1 MYMNERKSGTNHV
14 TAALAAEA
22 NAAPM
27 GRVSV
32 VYEYKD
38 MFKLSCTPTTGDIY
52 VSSGALIWNG
62 RHCGVV
68 NTENV
73 KYTPLES
80 DTLYKQ
86 IIVAAQYRKDASS
99 GVETV
104 SLVAL
109 ESEIVESQ
117 SAAMNLTMNTG
128 SAEIGEATT
137 LANFPLWRFVATA
150 TTHTEPVQLF
160 DVQKNYKTLMKNIMD
175 SQRNI
180 DNETKER
187 KEETKALTAAVNGI
201 SKGIYEIV
209 TGISA
214 YTSFYSNDK
223 IKRGDYF
230 AYLLKFSND
239 ETMIIPSVPGGY
251 KKYFYKV
258 EEISLN
264 PANKVTEMYRGVTL
278 TTLSEL
284 YITFSGT
291 NADNCPYVTEIY
303 GIR

>member
-32 VYEYKD
+32 VFEYKD
-38 MFKLSCTPTTGDIY
+38 MFKLNCTPTTGDIY

-73 KYTPLES
+73 KYTPPES

-137 LANFPLWRFVATA
+137 LANFPLWRFVVTA

-160 DVQKNYKTLMKNIMD
+160 DVQKSYKTLEEEIA
-175 SQRNI
+175 
-180 DNETKER
+180 DNANELQQEKDARE
-187 KEETKALTAAVNGI
+187 ALENTVNKI
-201 SKGIYEIV
+201 QKGLVTLSTNVSGGVYENTSLKLSDFIAFMIV
-209 TGISA
+209 FSTG
-214 YTSFYSNDK
+214 
-223 IKRGDYF
+223 
-230 AYLLKFSND
+230 
-239 ETMIIPSVPGGY
+239 ETMLLPAAPGTSY
-251 KKYFYKV
+251 YQKFYKF
-258 EEISLN
+258 EGEGTITS
-264 PANKVTEMYRGVTL
+264 PTKVTVGSREIKVANFDYVKIMQ
-278 TTLSEL
+278 
-284 YITFSGT
+284 GT
-291 NADNCPYVTEIY
+291 ATNGSICGSLQKIY

>member
-32 VYEYKD
+32 VFEYKN
-38 MFKLSCTPTTGDIY
+38 MFKLNCTPTTGDIY
-52 VSSGALIWNG
+52 VSSGAMIWNG

-73 KYTPLES
+73 KYTPPES

-137 LANFPLWRFVATA
+137 LANFPLWRFVVTA

-160 DVQKNYKTLMKNIMD
+160 DVQVNYQTLRKRIED
-175 SQRNI
+175 CRQDI
-180 DNETKER
+180 ATETTAR
-187 KEETKALTAAVNGI
+187 KELAKEVADMYDGIVEIPASNVSGYFSSQEARMKFTIFVIVFENG
-201 SKGIYEIV
+201 
-209 TGISA
+209 
-214 YTSFYSNDK
+214 
-223 IKRGDYF
+223 
-230 AYLLKFSND
+230 
-239 ETMIIPSVPGGY
+239 ETMTIPRTAGTYSRMFCKNEGDGSLVNPI
-251 KKYFYKV
+251 KV
-258 EEISLN
+258 IAREQTIYLSDITSISIHEARKN
-264 PANKVTEMYRGVTL
+264 DDVCSPIKAV
-278 TTLSEL
+278 
-284 YITFSGT
+284 
-291 NADNCPYVTEIY
+291 Y
-303 GIR
+303 GIKYR

>member
-32 VYEYKD
+32 VFEYKD
-38 MFKLSCTPTTGDIY
+38 MFKLNCTPTTGDIY
-52 VSSGALIWNG
+52 VSSGAMIWNG

-73 KYTPLES
+73 KYTPPES

-137 LANFPLWRFVATA
+137 LANFPLWRFVVTA

-160 DVQKNYKTLMKNIMD
+160 DVQVNYQTLRKRIED
-175 SQRNI
+175 CRQDI
-180 DNETKER
+180 ATETTAR
-187 KEETKALTAAVNGI
+187 KELAKEVADMYNGI
-201 SKGIYEIV
+201 VEIPASSINQGYFTSNEKRTRFTMFIILFDNGETMTIPQIAGNYSKMFYKIEGNGTLGNLTKVTAKEQTIHLSDITSISIYE
-209 TGISA
+209 A
-214 YTSFYSNDK
+214 RKNDDVCSP
-223 IKRGDYF
+223 IK
-230 AYLLKFSND
+230 A
-239 ETMIIPSVPGGY
+239 V
-251 KKYFYKV
+251 
-258 EEISLN
+258 
-264 PANKVTEMYRGVTL
+264 
-278 TTLSEL
+278 
-284 YITFSGT
+284 
-291 NADNCPYVTEIY
+291 Y
-303 GIR
+303 GIKYR

>member
-73 KYTPLES
+73 KYTPPES

-86 IIVAAQYRKDASS
+86 IIVAAQYRRDASS

-137 LANFPLWRFVATA
+137 LANFPLWRFVVTA

-160 DVQKNYKTLMKNIMD
+160 DVQKSYKTLEEEIA
-175 SQRNI
+175 
-180 DNETKER
+180 DNADELQQE
-187 KEETKALTAAVNGI
+187 KAAREALENTVNKIQKGLVTL
-201 SKGIYEIV
+201 STNVSGGIYENTGLKLSDFLAFIV
-209 TGISA
+209 VFSTG
-214 YTSFYSNDK
+214 
-223 IKRGDYF
+223 
-230 AYLLKFSND
+230 
-239 ETMIIPSVPGGY
+239 EPMIIPAVKGGAY
-251 KKYFYKV
+251 NKRFYKF
-258 EEISLN
+258 EGEGTLAN
-264 PANKVTEMYRGVTL
+264 PTKVTEGSRTIMVANFDHVKIMHGNA
-278 TTLSEL
+278 
-284 YITFSGT
+284 T
-291 NADNCPYVTEIY
+291 NSSVCGSMQKIY